1 MKKTVV
7 QEILKRLNESDPKMD
22 FLLWIMNPEVQKSL
36 LKKDEDLISDA
47 FDKGCIED
55 GFLSGLA
62 YFDNNY
68 KTNKNDKR

>member
-7 QEILKRLNESDPKMD
+7 QEIIERLNESDPKIN
-22 FLLWIMNPEVQKSL
+22 FLFWIMDSEVQKSL

-55 GFLSGLA
+55 GFLSGSA

-68 KTNKNDKR
+68 KTNKNGKG